1 MRERGASGGYHVGDA
16 RDTYGDEYQFV
27 DQYRNIK
34 FIKVK
39 SGSSKAP
46 LETRT
51 RDCIYV
57 TLGGKNQD
65 TPKTVTYYDKKGKKR
80 KQIDI
85 SGNAHR
91 IGDVVI
97 PTPHTHL
104 DYMHDGKTRSLSERE
119 KKTLDTILKT
129 SIRRNAIGARCESGD
144 LRKGSQRC
152 GPFCCAEKRK
162 IWGTDNPRNRENEL
176 VRG

>member
-1 MRERGASGGYHVGDA
+1 MGGRGASSGTYKVGGMSH
-16 RDTYGDEYQFV
+16 TYGDEYQFAF
-27 DQYRNIK
+27 QYRNIK

-39 SGSSKAP
+39 SGASKAP

-51 RDCIYV
+51 RDRIYV

-85 SGNAHR
+85 SGNTHR
-91 IGDVVI
+91 VGDVVI

-104 DYMHDGKTRSLSERE
+104 GYMHDGKTRGLSVRE
-119 KKTLDTILKT
+119 QKTLDTILRVWDTK
-129 SIRRNAIGARCESGD
+129 SSKN
-144 LRKGSQRC
+144 
-152 GPFCCAEKRK
+152 
-162 IWGTDNPRNRENEL
+162 
-176 VRG
+176 